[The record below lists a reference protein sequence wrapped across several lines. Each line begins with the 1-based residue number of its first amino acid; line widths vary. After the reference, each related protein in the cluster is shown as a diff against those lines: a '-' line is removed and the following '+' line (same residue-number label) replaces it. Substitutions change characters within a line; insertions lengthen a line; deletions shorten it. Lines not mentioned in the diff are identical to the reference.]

1 MEMTMQFKIQEMI
14 DKFHRKM
21 EKDEGV
27 RKQVESIRK
36 TLNIDLDSEKYSLV
50 LNHAEIQDFKEG
62 LLDEADITLI
72 STPENLTALINGE
85 LRPMKAY
92 VTKKITIKG
101 KFEDLLYLKKLF

>member
-1 MEMTMQFKIQEMI
+1 MSIQFKIQEMI

-21 EKDEGV
+21 EKDENI
-27 RKQVESIRK
+27 RKQVENIHKS
-36 TLNIDLDSEKYSLV
+36 LNIDLDSEKYSFV
-50 LNHAEIQDFKEG
+50 LDHAKIQGFKEG

-72 STPENLTALINGE
+72 STPENLVALIDGE